1 MKTMIST
8 LAAALFA
15 VTTFAGNGNGN
26 EKGTTYEVNTE
37 KSKVF
42 WTGKKVTG
50 EHTGTLS
57 VQSGTVNV
65 ENGIPVSASLN
76 IDFTSIVCTD
86 LTDEGTNKKFVGHL
100 KSDDFFS
107 VEKFPVGKFEATS
120 FTPISGAKDREANYT
135 VKGNLTIKGI
145 TNEIEFPAF
154 ISTKGGALVANGKAT
169 FDRTKYDIKYGSGSF
184 FEGLGDKAIYD
195 DVDLNFVLSAKS

>member
-1 MKTMIST
+1 MKRIMTT
-8 LAAALFA
+8 LAAAAIAL
-15 VTTFAGNGNGN
+15 TTFAGGGN
-26 EKGTTYEVNTE
+26 EEGKAYKVDTE
-37 KSKVF
+37 KSTVF

-57 VQSGTVNV
+57 VSGGEVV
-65 ENGIPVSASLN
+65 VKNGIPISGSFDL
-76 IDFTSIVCTD
+76 DFTTITCTD
-86 LTDEGTNKKFVGHL
+86 LTDEGTNAKFVGHL

-107 VEKFPVGKFEATS
+107 VENHPKGKFVATS
-120 FTPISGAKDREANYT
+120 FTPITGAKDRDANYT

-154 ISTKGGALVANGKAT
+154 VSTKGDALVANGNAT
-169 FDRTKYDIKYGSGSF
+169 FDRSKFDIRFGSTSF

-195 DVDLNFVLSAKS
+195 DVNLNFVLSAKAS

>member
-1 MKTMIST
+1 MIST
-8 LAAALFA
+8 LGAALFA
-15 VTTFAGNGNGN
+15 VVTFAGNGG
-26 EKGTTYEVNTE
+26 EKGTAYEVNTE

-65 ENGIPVSASLN
+65 ENGIPISASLTL
-76 IDFTSIVCTD
+76 DFTSIVCTD
-86 LTDEGTNKKFVGHL
+86 VTDEGTNKKFVGHL

-107 VEKFPVGKFEATS
+107 VEKHPVGTFEATS
-120 FTPISGAKDREANYT
+120 FTPISDAKDRESNYT

-154 ISTKGGALVANGKAT
+154 ISTKGSALVANGKVT